1 MDSPQGRFT
10 SEAKLINNRVLI
22 EAKAI
27 GKQLFLNF
35 DNDLTCRVHL
45 GIYGKWRFVS
55 KADKELTGQVR
66 ARFFTKE
73 FLADLCGPTVCEV
86 IDSKSVKLVEKRL
99 GPDPTN
105 PDPRKKEQ
113 ARFAERVKNSN
124 SSIGLLLMNQDVVS
138 GIGNVYRAELL
149 FRAGISPH
157 VLGNQLTE
165 EQIRDLW
172 VDAVKL
178 MKVVVATGFM
188 ITRDE
193 LAKKNPKKADRNY
206 VYKREGEKCL
216 RCGSVVAIEIMAT
229 RKLYWCPGCQ
239 I

>member
-10 SEAKLINNRVLI
+10 AESKLINNRVLI

-45 GIYGKWRFVS
+45 GIYGKWRFTAN
-55 KADKELTGQVR
+55 KDRELTGQVR
-66 ARFFTKE
+66 ARFFTDG
-73 FLADLCGPTVCEV
+73 FLADLRGPTICEV
-86 IDSKSVKLVEKRL
+86 IDSKAVKLIEKRL

-105 PDPRKKEQ
+105 PDPRKKQ
-113 ARFAERVKNSN
+113 HARFVDRVKNSK
-124 SSIGLLLMNQDVVS
+124 SPIGLLLMNQDVVS

-172 VDAVKL
+172 IDSVKL
-178 MKVVVATGFM
+178 MKVGVATGFM
-188 ITRDE
+188 ITRDG

-216 RCGSVVAIEIMAT
+216 RCCALVAIEIMST

-239 I
+239 S

>member
-1 MDSPQGRFT
+1 MDSPQGRFA
-10 SEAKLINNRVLI
+10 SDAKLINNRVLI

-55 KADKELTGQVR
+55 NADKELTGQVR

-73 FLADLCGPTVCEV
+73 FLADLRGPTVCEV

-113 ARFAERVKNSN
+113 ARFVERVKNSK

-165 EQIRDLW
+165 EQIRSLW

-178 MKVVVATGFM
+178 MKVGVATGFM

-206 VYKREGEKCL
+206 VYKREGENCL
-216 RCGSVVAIEIMAT
+216 RCGSLVAIEIMAT

>member
-1 MDSPQGRFT
+1 MDSPQGRFA
-10 SEAKLINNRVLI
+10 SDAKLINNRVLI

-73 FLADLCGPTVCEV
+73 FLADLRGPTVCEV

-113 ARFAERVKNSN
+113 ARFVERVKNSK

-165 EQIRDLW
+165 EQIRSLW

-178 MKVVVATGFM
+178 MKVGVATGFM

-206 VYKREGEKCL
+206 VYKREGENCL
-216 RCGSVVAIEIMAT
+216 RCGSLVAIEIMAT